1 MISKTPIAGMTKT
14 DWLAERRKT
23 IGGSEIGAILG
34 LNTFSSAYDVWMEK
48 TGRKPPFE
56 GNLQTDMGTYLEDF
70 VAQEFS
76 RRSGLAVKRTNYI
89 YRNTDYPVL
98 HASPDR
104 LIVGRDAGLECKTTS
119 AFNTSKFHG
128 EEFPSQYY
136 AQAVQYM
143 AVTEKEEW
151 FIAVLVGN
159 HAFHIYHLTR
169 IPSATKPEWCEASLF
184 VEQAEI
190 DALNAAA
197 EAFHDCVM
205 KDTPPAIDGSDA
217 TLDALNAQYPGG
229 GTAKV
234 DLWGRDGLI
243 EQWFALTEQEKQLK
257 EQKQQIRNVLCADLG
272 DNEEGKC
279 GSHKV
284 TWKTT
289 NRTSFDS
296 KACLKDH
303 PEMAVYAKQTA
314 SRTFTIK

>member
-1 MISKTPIAGMTKT
+1 MISKTPIVGMNKT

-34 LNTFSSAYDVWMEK
+34 LNTFSSAYEVWLEK

-89 YRNTDYPVL
+89 YRNTNYPVL

-128 EEFPSQYY
+128 TDFPQQYY

-169 IPSATKPEWCEASLF
+169 VQGMEKPEWCDASLY
-184 VEQAEI
+184 VEQGEI

-197 EAFHDCVM
+197 EVFHDCVM

-217 TLDALNAQYPGG
+217 TLDALNEQYPGG
-229 GTAKV
+229 GTDKV
-234 DLWGRDGLI
+234 DLWGRDTLI
-243 EQWFALTEQEKQLK
+243 DQWFELAEQEKQLK
-257 EQKQQIRNVLCADLG
+257 EQKQQIRNILCGDLG
-272 DNEEGKC
+272 DNEEGRC

-289 NRTSFDS
+289 NRATFDS

-303 PEMAVYAKQTA
+303 PEMAIYTKQSST
-314 SRTFTIK
+314 RTFTIK